1 MVGKRESA
9 LAKRASETQGKA
21 PRRPSSESVRDA
33 VVLMKIERIIQEAAD
48 LFFREGYTNTKVSDI
63 SDRLGMTKPFIYYH
77 FHSKVDILIEICERG
92 TRDALEAVER
102 AIADQSTPTARYTA
116 FVRAFADAV
125 LEDYKFVLIYFREEL
140 NLPEQSA
147 TKINA
152 MRRHINDMLL
162 GILEDG
168 NASGEFRVNDPRLS
182 ALIIAGM
189 ASYAFAWYRG
199 KGRLKKD
206 EIVEEITRSS
216 LKLVT

>member
-1 MVGKRESA
+1 MTRKRGTA
-9 LAKRASETQGKA
+9 LAASSAKLHDDVAEK
-21 PRRPSSESVRDA
+21 PSPESVRDA
-33 VVLMKIERIIQEAAD
+33 VVLMKVERIIQEAAD

-102 AIADQSTPTARYTA
+102 AIADQLTPTARYTA

-152 MRRHINDMLL
+152 MRRHINDLLL
-162 GILEDG
+162 GILEEG
-168 NASGEFRVNDPRLS
+168 NASGEFRVNDPKLS
-182 ALIIAGM
+182 ALIVAGM

-206 EIVEEITRSS
+206 EIVDEIARSS